1 MAQAT
6 SRKTTTT
13 DLALI
18 ASFAALNVVAAL
30 IPAINIPGP
39 VPLTLQTLAVL
50 LTGAILGARRGFLA
64 VLLYVALGLV
74 GLPVF
79 ANGASGFAVLLG
91 PTGGYLLSFLPAAAL
106 CGFIVER
113 FVGKRAATNVPLVFA
128 AGISSS
134 ILLVHPLGIAGLMLN
149 ADLSLNAAWLVD
161 IAFWPGDI
169 VKNIIMAFV
178 ATAVHRAFP
187 NILIERS
194 K

>member
-1 MAQAT
+1 MVQAT

-39 VPLTLQTLAVL
+39 VPLTLQTLAVM

-64 VLLYVALGLV
+64 ILLYIALGLV

-79 ANGASGFAVLLG
+79 ANGASGFGVLLG
-91 PTGGYLLSFLPAAAL
+91 PTGGYLLSFLFAATL

-113 FVGKRAATNVPLVFA
+113 FIGKRAATNVPLVFI
-128 AGISSS
+128 AGITSS
-134 ILLVHPLGIAGLMLN
+134 ILLVHPMGIAGLMIN
-149 ADLSLNAAWLVD
+149 ADLSLKAAWLVD

-169 VKNIIMAFV
+169 VKNVIMAFV

-187 NILIERS
+187 DILIERT

>member
-91 PTGGYLLSFLPAAAL
+91 PTGGYLLSFLFAAAL